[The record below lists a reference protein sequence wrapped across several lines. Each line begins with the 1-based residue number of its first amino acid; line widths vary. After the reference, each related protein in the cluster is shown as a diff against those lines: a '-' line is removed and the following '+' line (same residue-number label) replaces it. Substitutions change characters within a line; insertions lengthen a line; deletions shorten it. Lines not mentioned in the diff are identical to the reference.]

1 MAGVKPINFGIIGL
15 GAGTMN
21 MIPELSTN
29 PNANIVA
36 AADTRKD
43 ALGRFTR
50 DFGGRIYSNAEDLCK
65 DPDVEVIYVMT
76 PDEMHAE
83 HAVLAAEHGKQVI
96 LDKPMGL
103 TLEQCDDV
111 IAATEKNGT
120 RVIVGHSQSLDLV
133 NLKIAEIANS
143 GQLGKVVMI
152 HTMFYSDWIYRPRAK
167 EELIQERGGS
177 IVRRQGPIQVD
188 IVRMIGG
195 GKVRSVR
202 GKTNIVD
209 ANRPIDGS
217 FNAFVDF
224 DNGSSATIIYDGY
237 GHFNSADLT
246 YGYTLQGFPMNPDL
260 HINSR
265 KRIEGFASIS
275 EEEQY
280 KDTTRY
286 GGSMNR
292 SLDHQVS
299 PDRRHA
305 FFGFTVVSCEKG
317 DIRQTPTGVLIY
329 GDKENIEIPVAAG
342 EGYNRRYCAVEVD
355 EMCRA
360 IRDDTPVRIH
370 DAYWG
375 KATQEVVLGIID
387 SSNERREVFMKY
399 QVPYTGQGV
408 S

>member
-1 MAGVKPINFGIIGL
+1 
-15 GAGTMN
+15 
-21 MIPELSTN
+21 
-29 PNANIVA
+29 
-36 AADTRKD
+36 
-43 ALGRFTR
+43 
-50 DFGGRIYSNAEDLCK
+50 
-65 DPDVEVIYVMT
+65 
-76 PDEMHAE
+76 
-83 HAVLAAEHGKQVI
+83 
-96 LDKPMGL
+96 
-103 TLEQCDDV
+103 
-111 IAATEKNGT
+111 
-120 RVIVGHSQSLDLV
+120 
-133 NLKIAEIANS
+133 
-143 GQLGKVVMI
+143 
-152 HTMFYSDWIYRPRAK
+152 
-167 EELIQERGGS
+167 
-177 IVRRQGPIQVD
+177 
-188 IVRMIGG
+188 MIGG

-317 DIRQTPTGVLIY
+317 DIRQTPTGVLI
-329 GDKENIEIPVAAG
+329 
-342 EGYNRRYCAVEVD
+342 
-355 EMCRA
+355 MA
-360 IRDDTPVRIH
+360 IKKIS
-370 DAYWG
+370 
-375 KATQEVVLGIID
+375 KSL
-387 SSNERREVFMKY
+387 
-399 QVPYTGQGV
+399 
-408 S
+408 

>member
-43 ALGRFTR
+43 ALDRFTR

-143 GQLGKVVMI
+143 GLLGKVVMI

-246 YGYTLQGFPMNPDL
+246 YGYT
-260 HINSR
+260 
-265 KRIEGFASIS
+265 
-275 EEEQY
+275 
-280 KDTTRY
+280 
-286 GGSMNR
+286 
-292 SLDHQVS
+292 
-299 PDRRHA
+299 
-305 FFGFTVVSCEKG
+305 
-317 DIRQTPTGVLIY
+317 
-329 GDKENIEIPVAAG
+329 
-342 EGYNRRYCAVEVD
+342 
-355 EMCRA
+355 
-360 IRDDTPVRIH
+360 
-370 DAYWG
+370 
-375 KATQEVVLGIID
+375 
-387 SSNERREVFMKY
+387 
-399 QVPYTGQGV
+399 
-408 S
+408 

>member
-43 ALGRFTR
+43 ALDRFTR
-50 DFGGRIYSNAEDLCK
+50 DFGGRTYNNAEDLCK
-65 DPDVEVIYVMT
+65 DPNVEIVYVMT

-83 HAVLAAEHGKQVI
+83 HAILAAEHGKQVI

-103 TLEQCDDV
+103 NLDQCDAV
-111 IAATEKNGT
+111 IEATQRNGT
-120 RVIVGHSQSLDLV
+120 RVIVGHSQSLDLT

-143 GQLGKVVMI
+143 GQLGKVTMI
-152 HTMFYSDWIYRPRAK
+152 HTMFYSDWIYRPRAQ
-167 EELIQERGGS
+167 EELVQERGGS

-202 GKTNIVD
+202 ANTNVVD
-209 ANRPIDGS
+209 SNRPIDGS
-217 FNAFVDF
+217 FNAFLDF
-224 DNGSSATIIYDGY
+224 ENGATATIIYDGY
-237 GHFNSADLT
+237 GHFNSAELT
-246 YGYTLQGFPMNPDL
+246 YGYTLQGFPMDPDL
-260 HINSR
+260 HIASR
-265 KRIEGFASIS
+265 NKIEGFASLQ
-275 EEEQY
+275 EEELF

-292 SLDHQVS
+292 PLVHNISDE
-299 PDRRHA
+299 RRHA
-305 FFGFTVVSCEKG
+305 FFGFTIVSCEKG
-317 DIRQTPTGVLIY
+317 DIRQTPTGIVIY
-329 GDKENIEIPVAAG
+329 GDYENIEIPVPAG

-360 IRDDTPVRIH
+360 IRENTPVRIH

-375 KATQEVVLGIID
+375 KATQEVVLGIIA
-387 SSNERREVFMKY
+387 SSKERQEIHMKH
-399 QVPYTGQGV
+399 QVPYSGVGV